1 MKFIRL
7 LNILLLFIVCL
18 DAKPYRGG
26 ELRTIQDYRYGR
38 FEVRMKSAA
47 GDGVISSF
55 FTYRDYW
62 SEGLTGSQHWNEI
75 DWEWLGRY
83 DDRAQ
88 TNLITQNEWNH
99 EQLVSV
105 DFNPH
110 DDYNT
115 YAFEWTP
122 DYVAFFVNDD
132 LVRMDDSYYVDSLYH
147 YQKIM
152 MNIWQP
158 THVDW
163 VGEFDPD
170 ILPVYA
176 FYDWVKYYAYVPG
189 TGNTGTDNNFIMLW
203 EDEFNFWNMNR
214 WEKATHTFDNN
225 NVDFIEEN
233 VVFHDSNMILCMT
246 TPSNTGYEP
255 EGPEYTIQNP
265 GFESNFEHWSVWP
278 ENLTNYAIVSNPTL
292 HGNGSLKVFGQNSG
306 VNNSIAIFQ
315 TFHPSA
321 GEQFNFSGFGYVSN
335 SDPIQDGSSTF
346 LEITFFDSNW
356 NVLGEQHQS
365 SHITNTSPMSQWISL
380 QTSGTA
386 PNGVYAVN
394 VAMVYKQ
401 VNDGSGSVFFDDLNL
416 NNSELDIDY
425 TVISKYDTNINAFPN
440 PFNNHID
447 ISFDS
452 HGDKHETLIIVNIL
466 GQPVRTSW
474 SSSFVEG
481 NNNFLWDGKNDY
493 GQDVPTGIYFVSLK
507 SVSQTVTKKIMLLK

>member
-83 DDRAQ
+83 DDRVQ

-176 FYDWVKYYAYVPG
+176 FYDWVKYYAYVPNS
-189 TGNTGTDNNFIMLW
+189 GNAGTDN
-203 EDEFNFWNMNR
+203 
-214 WEKATHTFDNN
+214 
-225 NVDFIEEN
+225 DFILMWTDDFDYYDASRWDKANHTWDGNNCDLIFSN
-233 VVFHDSNMILCMT
+233 VVFEYGYLILCLT
-246 TPSNTGYEP
+246 NSTNTGYNGDPLAVQLEP
-255 EGPEYTIQNP
+255 LPKT
-265 GFESNFEHWSVWP
+265 
-278 ENLTNYAIVSNPTL
+278 VSI
-292 HGNGSLKVFGQNSG
+292 GS
-306 VNNSIAIFQ
+306 
-315 TFHPSA
+315 P
-321 GEQFNFSGFGYVSN
+321 
-335 SDPIQDGSSTF
+335 
-346 LEITFFDSNW
+346 
-356 NVLGEQHQS
+356 
-365 SHITNTSPMSQWISL
+365 
-380 QTSGTA
+380 
-386 PNGVYAVN
+386 
-394 VAMVYKQ
+394 
-401 VNDGSGSVFFDDLNL
+401 
-416 NNSELDIDY
+416 
-425 TVISKYDTNINAFPN
+425 FPN
-440 PFNNHID
+440 PFNNKVVFPVTSMESGFAEYSIFD
-447 ISFDS
+447 VKGEKIKSGKNFVTDNETKIIS
-452 HGDKHETLIIVNIL
+452 
-466 GQPVRTSW
+466 
-474 SSSFVEG
+474 
-481 NNNFLWDGKNDY
+481 WDGKGTN
-493 GQDVPTGIYFVSLK
+493 GKEISSGTYFFQIKNKNHAEVRKVSFLK
-507 SVSQTVTKKIMLLK
+507 